1 MAEGLIG
8 GAGAP
13 EASEN
18 RACGSVVQC
27 ADGASVQAEAS
38 NDALMQS
45 LKHTESGE
53 NGKESEET
61 DTAVLCGENTDVKRG
76 DNTVEGE
83 KPKRKGRGKDKQ
95 QRRLKGTGGL
105 QLEKTGMYTVRC
117 IINGTRVAK
126 STGTQNREEAG
137 RFLKRFIAQCVKED
151 AERTFNKVKEAV
163 ATERQLAEMRED
175 ENPQLALDEA
185 WEAYDK
191 SLKRRDL
198 AQTTLAGKKQ
208 VWGAFLE
215 YMHDTF
221 PEAKELR
228 HVSIIHAEAYLTK
241 LRHENSAQTYNQRLC
256 VLREMHRVLMED
268 ARCKINPW
276 EDFKL
281 RPDDS
286 HTRRE
291 LTVEELARL
300 IDMASREGFEWRCLF
315 AIGMYTGMRLGDCC
329 KLLWSEVDIVRSIIQ
344 RIPDKTKKYRKGK
357 PITVPIH
364 RVLSDLLMQTPKE
377 RRTGYVLPEIG
388 PLLGDA
394 KTIVERNR
402 GMSKIQHHLGK
413 IFHNAGIVTSV
424 KIEGRKHKAPDA
436 GFHSLRHTFVSM
448 SANAGVPLHIV
459 QSIVGH
465 ESNTMTRHYF
475 HENVA
480 ALQKAV
486 EAIPSISEVGEV
498 SAGEVAQP
506 DAGRM
511 FNRIQ
516 PQPTQ
521 YALPQPPPLTL
532 PAPTAVAGASG
543 TDEPIDIATDAPQ
556 APVAASADGKGR
568 ESTGAEAP
576 LVGRS
581 AARNAVRREAKLAA
595 VETASRAAVQMGGWG
610 LPDEKGA
617 QLPTV
622 NRRQRQEWISKCV
635 RKWCLRSKLA
645 ILEGTTMLLGNG
657 GYRFL
662 QKVWDGGTPMLPDEA
677 VDAMEVFL
685 RAKGAK
691 K

>member
-1 MAEGLIG
+1 MEEGLIG

-18 RACGSVVQC
+18 RACDGVVQC
-27 ADGASVQAEAS
+27 ADGAPARVEVS
-38 NDALMQS
+38 NDTEMQS

-61 DTAVLCGENTDVKRG
+61 DTAVSGGENTVVKRG
-76 DNTVEGE
+76 ENTVQDE
-83 KPKRKGRGKDKQ
+83 KPKKKGRGKDKQ
-95 QRRLKGTGGL
+95 QRRLRGTGGL

-126 STGTQNREEAG
+126 STGTKNKEEAE
-137 RFLKRFIAQCVKED
+137 RFLKRFLAPYVKDD
-151 AERTFNKVKEAV
+151 AERTFIKVKEAV

-175 ENPQLALDEA
+175 ENPQLSLDKV

-198 AQTTLAGKKQ
+198 AQTTLAGKQQ

-221 PEAKELR
+221 PEATELR

-256 VLREMHRVLMED
+256 VLREMHRVLMEE

-276 EDFKL
+276 EDFRL

-315 AIGMYTGMRLGDCC
+315 AIGMYTGMRLGDCA

-377 RRTGYVLPEIG
+377 KRTGYVLPEIG

-394 KTIVERNR
+394 KTIKERSR

-436 GFHSLRHTFVSM
+436 GFHSLRHTFVSL

-480 ALQKAV
+480 ALQQAV

-506 DAGRM
+506 DASRM

-521 YALPQPPPLTL
+521 YQLPQPVPPPLTM
-532 PAPTAVAGASG
+532 PEPTVVEVETAETAGTSG
-543 TDEPIDIATDAPQ
+543 TAGTGAQ
-556 APVAASADGKGR
+556 R
-568 ESTGAEAP
+568 ESTGADAP

-581 AARNAVRREAKLAA
+581 AVRNAVRREVKLAA
-595 VETASRAAVQMGGWG
+595 VETANRAAVNMGGWG

-635 RKWCLRSKLA
+635 RKWCLRGKLA

-691 K
+691 

>member
-1 MAEGLIG
+1 MTNNPLPLKTTVRNACLILLTL
-8 GAGAP
+8 AALAASTVYTHRTTHSAAP
-13 EASEN
+13 KPLDTL
-18 RACGSVVQC
+18 VVDTL
-27 ADGASVQAEAS
+27 ADGEA
-38 NDALMQS
+38 A
-45 LKHTESGE
+45 TEQ
-53 NGKESEET
+53 
-61 DTAVLCGENTDVKRG
+61 
-76 DNTVEGE
+76 GE
-83 KPKRKGRGKDKQ
+83 KKKGRGKDKQ

-117 IINGTRVAK
+117 IINGQRVAK
-126 STGTQNREEAG
+126 STGTKDKDEAE
-137 RFLKRFIAQCVKED
+137 RFLKRFLAPYVKDD
-151 AERTFNKVKEAV
+151 AELTYAKVQAAV
-163 ATERQLAEMRED
+163 ATEKQLREMKED
-175 ENPQLALDEA
+175 ENPQLALDKV

-198 AQTTLAGKKQ
+198 ALTTLAGKQQ

-221 PEAKELR
+221 PEATELR

-256 VLREMHRVLMED
+256 VLREMHRVLMEE

-276 EDFKL
+276 EDFRL

-315 AIGMYTGMRLGDCC
+315 AIGMYTGMRLGDCA

-377 RRTGYVLPEIG
+377 KRTGYVLPEIG

-394 KTIVERNR
+394 KTIKERSR

-424 KIEGRKHKAPDA
+424 KVEGRKHKAPDA
-436 GFHSLRHTFVSM
+436 GFHSLRHTFVSL

-480 ALQKAV
+480 ALQQAV

-498 SAGEVAQP
+498 SEGEVAQP
-506 DAGRM
+506 DASRM
-511 FNRIQ
+511 YNRM
-516 PQPTQ
+516 PQPAQ

-532 PAPTAVAGASG
+532 PAPKDGPQDAS
-543 TDEPIDIATDAPQ
+543 E
-556 APVAASADGKGR
+556 APVAVPKDEEGR
-568 ESTGAEAP
+568 VSTGADAP

-581 AARNAVRREAKLAA
+581 AARNAVRREVKLAA
-595 VETASRAAVQMGGWG
+595 VETANRAAVNMGGWG

-635 RKWCLRSKLA
+635 RKWCLRGKLA

-685 RAKGAK
+685 RANGAK
-691 K
+691 

>member
-1 MAEGLIG
+1 MRLRRELRRRRLRERLVAR
-8 GAGAP
+8 GA
-13 EASEN
+13 
-18 RACGSVVQC
+18 
-27 ADGASVQAEAS
+27 
-38 NDALMQS
+38 
-45 LKHTESGE
+45 
-53 NGKESEET
+53 
-61 DTAVLCGENTDVKRG
+61 
-76 DNTVEGE
+76 
-83 KPKRKGRGKDKQ
+83 PKRKGRGKDRQ
-95 QRRLKGTGGL
+95 QRRSKGTGGL
-105 QLEKTGMYTVRC
+105 RREKTGMYTVRC
-117 IINGTRVAK
+117 IINGRRIAK
-126 STGTQNREEAG
+126 STGTKNREEAE
-137 RFLKRFIAQCVKED
+137 RFLKRFLAPYVKDD
-151 AERTFNKVKEAV
+151 AERTFIKVKEAV

-175 ENPQLALDEA
+175 ENPQLALDKV

-198 AQTTLAGKKQ
+198 AQTTLAGKQQ

-532 PAPTAVAGASG
+532 PTPTAVAGASG
-543 TDEPIDIATDAPQ
+543 TDEPIDIAPDAPQ
-556 APVAASADGKGR
+556 APVAASEDGKGR
-568 ESTGAEAP
+568 ESTGADAP

-595 VETASRAAVQMGGWG
+595 VETANRAAVQMGGWG

-635 RKWCLRSKLA
+635 RKWSLRSKLA

-685 RAKGAK
+685 RAKGVK

>member
-1 MAEGLIG
+1 MDEERKDGGG
-8 GAGAP
+8 GAQ
-13 EASEN
+13 AS
-18 RACGSVVQC
+18 ADGSCVAQVQC
-27 ADGASVQAEAS
+27 ADGAVSSSVSQIQCQPKG
-38 NDALMQS
+38 DGM
-45 LKHTESGE
+45 TEPEKSF
-53 NGKESEET
+53 S
-61 DTAVLCGENTDVKRG
+61 
-76 DNTVEGE
+76 NTVTGGGAAGAAKDGEAATEQGE
-83 KPKRKGRGKDKQ
+83 KKKGRGKDKQ
-95 QRRLKGTGGL
+95 QRRLRGTGGL
-105 QLEKTGMYTVRC
+105 QREKTGMYTVRC

-126 STGTQNREEAG
+126 STGTKNKEEAE
-137 RFLKRFIAQCVKED
+137 RFLKRFLAPYVKDD
-151 AERTFNKVKEAV
+151 AERTFIKVKEAV

-175 ENPQLALDEA
+175 ENPQLSLDKV

-198 AQTTLAGKKQ
+198 ALTTLAGKQQ

-215 YMHDTF
+215 FMHDTF
-221 PEAKELR
+221 PEATELR
-228 HVSIIHAEAYLTK
+228 HVSMIHAEAYLTK
-241 LRHENSAQTYNQRLC
+241 LRGENSAQTYNQRLC
-256 VLREMHRVLMED
+256 VLREMTRVLMEE
-268 ARCKINPW
+268 ARCKVNPW

-300 IDMASREGFEWRCLF
+300 IDFASREGFEWRCLF
-315 AIGMYTGMRLGDCC
+315 AIGMYTGMRLGDCS
-329 KLLWSEVDIVRSIIQ
+329 KLTWSEVDIVRSVIQ

-357 PITVPIH
+357 PVTIPIH
-364 RVLSDLLMQTPKE
+364 KVLSDLLMQTPKE
-377 RRTGYVLPEIG
+377 KRTGYVLPEIG

-394 KTIVERNR
+394 KTIKERSR

-424 KIEGRKHKAPDA
+424 TVEGRKHKAPDA
-436 GFHSLRHTFVSM
+436 GFHSLRHTFVSL

-465 ESNTMTRHYF
+465 ESNAMTRHYY
-475 HENVA
+475 HENVV
-480 ALQKAV
+480 ALQQAV

-506 DAGRM
+506 DASRM
-511 FNRIQ
+511 YNRIQ

-532 PAPTAVAGASG
+532 PQPTVVAGTSG
-543 TDEPIDIATDAPQ
+543 TGGTSGTIDVAPDAPQ
-556 APVAASADGKGR
+556 APVAVSGDGKGR
-568 ESTGAEAP
+568 ESTGADAP

-581 AARNAVRREAKLAA
+581 AVRNAMRREVKLAA
-595 VETASRAAVQMGGWG
+595 VETANRAAVDMGGWG
-610 LPDEKGA
+610 LEGSA
-617 QLPTV
+617 TVSQLPTV
-622 NRRQRQEWISKCV
+622 NKRQRQEWISRCV
-635 RKWCLRSKLA
+635 RKWCIRSKMA

-691 K
+691 

>member
-1 MAEGLIG
+1 M
-8 GAGAP
+8 
-13 EASEN
+13 S
-18 RACGSVVQC
+18 C
-27 ADGASVQAEAS
+27 
-38 NDALMQS
+38 
-45 LKHTESGE
+45 
-53 NGKESEET
+53 
-61 DTAVLCGENTDVKRG
+61 NT
-76 DNTVEGE
+76 
-83 KPKRKGRGKDKQ
+83 
-95 QRRLKGTGGL
+95 
-105 QLEKTGMYTVRC
+105 
-117 IINGTRVAK
+117 
-126 STGTQNREEAG
+126 
-137 RFLKRFIAQCVKED
+137 
-151 AERTFNKVKEAV
+151 
-163 ATERQLAEMRED
+163 
-175 ENPQLALDEA
+175 
-185 WEAYDK
+185 
-191 SLKRRDL
+191 
-198 AQTTLAGKKQ
+198 
-208 VWGAFLE
+208 
-215 YMHDTF
+215 
-221 PEAKELR
+221 
-228 HVSIIHAEAYLTK
+228 
-241 LRHENSAQTYNQRLC
+241 
-256 VLREMHRVLMED
+256 
-268 ARCKINPW
+268 
-276 EDFKL
+276 
-281 RPDDS
+281 
-286 HTRRE
+286 
-291 LTVEELARL
+291 
-300 IDMASREGFEWRCLF
+300 
-315 AIGMYTGMRLGDCC
+315 CC

-543 TDEPIDIATDAPQ
+543 TDEPIDIAPDAPQ

-568 ESTGAEAP
+568 ESTGADAP

-595 VETASRAAVQMGGWG
+595 VETANRAAVQMGGWG

-685 RAKGAK
+685 RAKGVK